1 VLRTLEDR
9 PAAKADARSAQ
20 LPAVSMTRRGRLER
34 ARLGAFVRPVELRCP
49 VIGRRIEQQQGTDE
63 VERAVHG
70 AGAERG
76 VEAAP
81 EHVFVS

>member
-1 VLRTLEDR
+1 MLRTLEDR
-9 PAAKADARSAQ
+9 PAAKAHAPSA
-20 LPAVSMTRRGRLER
+20 LLAAVSMTRRGRLER
-34 ARLGAFVRPVELRCP
+34 ARLGGAVRPVEFRRP

-70 AGAERG
+70 AEAGRG

-81 EHVFVS
+81 EHVFVR

>member
-9 PAAKADARSAQ
+9 PAAGAGALSA
-20 LPAVSMTRRGRLER
+20 LLAAVSMTGRGRLER
-34 ARLGAFVRPVELRCP
+34 ARLGGTVRPVELRCP
-49 VIGRRIEQQQGTDE
+49 VIGRWIEQQQGTDE

-70 AGAERG
+70 AEAERG

-81 EHVFVS
+81 EHVFVR